1 MIILEIFRRVTRR
14 RRAEETWEENTQM
27 VIVFN
32 SLSVVRA
39 VLADTNIKYGDEK
52 SNRKRERG
60 K

>member
-1 MIILEIFRRVTRR
+1 
-14 RRAEETWEENTQM
+14 M

-52 SNRKRERG
+52 SNRKREREVNNWEWD
-60 K
+60 